1 MKSLGYWEYHNSNWK
16 CTMLYISKNLFL
28 CRMYTWCSALKQIS
42 CVGSFYLLLISCAV
56 HKSMVLIFCIERVS
70 VLGWSHEAERHWRRN
85 IIKKHSIYKRQCLK
99 IINVNLERKFGDRP
113 GRALNFCPGKSCF
126 ILLFSADLIETLK
139 TSKLLAAKIAYV

>member
-16 CTMLYISKNLFL
+16 CTVLYISNNLLL
-28 CRMYTWCSALKQIS
+28 CRTYTWCSALKQIS

-56 HKSMVLIFCIERVS
+56 HKHMILIFCIGRVS
-70 VLGWSHEAERHWRRN
+70 VLGWSHEAETLKKEHH
-85 IIKKHSIYKRQCLK
+85 KHSIYKRQYLK
-99 IINVNLERKFGDRP
+99 IINVNLERKFGARS
-113 GRALNFCPGKSCF
+113 GRALKFCPGKSCF